1 MQISPKGET
10 SKPLNA
16 IGAPQVSLELPIW
29 AIVFPKGEGLY
40 AKQGEFFLS
49 PVSLHI

>member
-16 IGAPQVSLELPIW
+16 IGAPQVSLELPIFSSSIIPSDIIRLL
-29 AIVFPKGEGLY
+29 A
-40 AKQGEFFLS
+40 AQ
-49 PVSLHI
+49 SLVNHARAM